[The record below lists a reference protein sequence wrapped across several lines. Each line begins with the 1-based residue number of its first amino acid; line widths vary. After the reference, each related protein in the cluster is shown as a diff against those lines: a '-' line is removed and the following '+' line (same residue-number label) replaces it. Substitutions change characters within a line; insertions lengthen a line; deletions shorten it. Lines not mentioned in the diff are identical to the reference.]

1 MAPLSMQ
8 VRRDLWLAMN
18 VVLYTRAG
26 CHLCDDALELLK
38 AHGLSPQLVDVDADE
53 GLRERF
59 NECVPVVEID
69 GKIRFRG
76 RVDPVL
82 LRRLLHT

>member
-1 MAPLSMQ
+1 
-8 VRRDLWLAMN
+8 MN

-26 CHLCDDALELLK
+26 CHLCDDALALLE
-38 AHGLSPQLVDVDADE
+38 AHGLSPQWVDVDADE
-53 GLRERF
+53 ALRQRF

-82 LRRLLHT
+82 LRRLIRH

>member
-1 MAPLSMQ
+1 MAINTTSSEGANPSQ
-8 VRRDLWLAMN
+8 R

-26 CHLCDDALELLK
+26 CHLCDDALALLT
-38 AHGLSPQLVDVDADE
+38 AHGLQPKCVDVDHDSA
-53 GLRERF
+53 LRDRF

-76 RVDPVL
+76 RVDPRL
-82 LRRLLHT
+82 LRRILA

>member
-1 MAPLSMQ
+1 MMKTTSQDTREAPP
-8 VRRDLWLAMN
+8 R

-26 CHLCDDALELLK
+26 CHLCEVAHEMLI
-38 AHGLSPQLVDVDADE
+38 AHGIAPECIDIDADAS
-53 GLRERF
+53 LREKF

-76 RVDPVL
+76 HIEPLL
-82 LRRLLHT
+82 LRRLLRSI

>member
-1 MAPLSMQ
+1 M
-8 VRRDLWLAMN
+8 D

-26 CHLCDDALELLK
+26 CHLCDDARDVLEQY
-38 AHGLSPQLVDVDADE
+38 GLDVRSVDIDADAAV
-53 GLRERF
+53 RERF

-76 RVDPVL
+76 RVDAVL
-82 LRRLLHT
+82 LRRLLRS